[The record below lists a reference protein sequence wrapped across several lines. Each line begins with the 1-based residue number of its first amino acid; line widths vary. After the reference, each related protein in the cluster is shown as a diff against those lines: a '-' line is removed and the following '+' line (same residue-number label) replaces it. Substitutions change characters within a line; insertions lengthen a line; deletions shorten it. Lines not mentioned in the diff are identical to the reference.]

1 LQFAETNSP
10 SDSALL
16 ASVVALAIGV
26 ALLRFSWTRRQ
37 ERSWSLIVSG
47 WLTIIAG
54 ISIYGSATSAEI
66 GIAYGLLVLA
76 VIAYGAV
83 AATFEFRGHKI
94 RVPLSAALE
103 PEDRPTNWPRAI
115 AKSLLAIV
123 LAGVAAIGVGV
134 AFAVA
139 MPLAIH
145 DRVILGGILVPVLWG
160 GGMAW
165 TLADSKLLR
174 ATILLFLISAVG
186 YTIAFAPKF
195 LKLL

>member
-1 LQFAETNSP
+1 MLLAETNSP
-10 SDSALL
+10 SASALL
-16 ASVVALAIGV
+16 ASVVAIAIGV
-26 ALLRFSWTRRQ
+26 SLLRFSWINRPQ
-37 ERSWSLIVSG
+37 RSLLWPVAGWFAIV
-47 WLTIIAG
+47 AG
-54 ISIYGSATSAEI
+54 TFIYASATSAEI
-66 GIAYGLLVLA
+66 GVTYGLLILA
-76 VIAYGAV
+76 LVAYGAV
-83 AATFEFRGHKI
+83 AATSEFRGRKV
-94 RVPLSAALE
+94 RAPLSGALE

-145 DRVILGGILVPVLWG
+145 DRVILGGILVPILWG

-165 TLADSKLLR
+165 TLADSKLIR
-174 ATILLFLISAVG
+174 ATILLLLISATG
-186 YTIAFAPKF
+186 YAIAFAPKF